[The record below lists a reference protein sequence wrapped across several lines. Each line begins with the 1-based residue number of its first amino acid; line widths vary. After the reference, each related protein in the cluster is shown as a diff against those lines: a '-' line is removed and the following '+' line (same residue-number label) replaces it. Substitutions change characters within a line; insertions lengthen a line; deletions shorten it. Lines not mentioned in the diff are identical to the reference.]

1 MIKFFR
7 KIRQNFLSEGKT
19 GKYLKYAFGEMALV
33 VIGILIALQINNWN
47 ENRKHNQSVKI
58 AIQSLKNDLKK
69 DTIQLNAD
77 IQEIRND
84 LNKLTNFKIRL
95 SSPNANIDSLKQ
107 IARYEYL
114 PFFDPSNELNRN
126 TIISLLSTGNI
137 DYFNE
142 NLKSKILS
150 FNSEQLK
157 LLKIMDQNVSIFLGS
172 QQAHGIVMQSEN
184 PNSMM
189 ESAVIKGPLL
199 EKYWANKDEKQ
210 FLETMLST
218 LTGKILMEQIVLL
231 EKNDLLEKTYQMLV
245 YLNDLE
251 K

>member
-1 MIKFFR
+1 M
-7 KIRQNFLSEGKT
+7 
-19 GKYLKYAFGEMALV
+19 
-33 VIGILIALQINNWN
+33 
-47 ENRKHNQSVKI
+47 NR
-58 AIQSLKNDLKK
+58 
-69 DTIQLNAD
+69 
-77 IQEIRND
+77 
-84 LNKLTNFKIRL
+84 LTNFKIRL
-95 SSPNANIDSLKQ
+95 SSTNANIDTLKH

-150 FNSEQLK
+150 FNSEHLK

-199 EKYWANKDEKQ
+199 EKYWAYKDEKQ
-210 FLETMLST
+210 LLETMLST
-218 LTGKILMEQIVLL
+218 LTGKILMEQIVLWA
-231 EKNDLLEKTYQMLV
+231 KKDLLEKTNQMLGS
-245 YLNDLE
+245 LNDSE
-251 K
+251 NIK